1 MTDSLPRSGAAPMAG
16 ALKLTN
22 GTVSSP
28 GVSFNS
34 ASGSGLYKTTDG
46 FGVAING
53 VQVAEFTAGGLTKG
67 SRYIG
72 ELIPWTGTTAP
83 ARCVLPY
90 GQTLSRTTYADLWA
104 FAQLQIAAGN
114 LFYNNGDGSTTFGVG
129 DLRGRAIAAPDGM
142 GGSDAGRLVGG
153 VMSARLVVGGSGGEA
168 VHSLTAA
175 EIPQV
180 GVSVA
185 GNVNVSSDAP
195 SGYSFFFA
203 NGDMIQ
209 IVAGASNLQ
218 IVTFPL
224 STQSTRR
231 ANITASGVNTLTGAT
246 TSSVTPSGHN
256 TLPPTLLCNFALYA
270 GA

>member
-22 GTVSSP
+22 GTVSAP

-72 ELIPWTGTTAP
+72 ELISWTGTAAP

-129 DLRGRAIAAPDGM
+129 DMRGRVIAAPDGM
-142 GGSDAGRLVGG
+142 GAGDAGRLVGG
-153 VMSARLVVGGSGGEA
+153 MMSARLAVGGSGGEA
-168 VHSLTAA
+168 THLLSAG
-175 EIPQV
+175 EIPV
-180 GVSVA
+180 IG
-185 GNVNVSSDAP
+185 
-195 SGYSFFFA
+195 
-203 NGDMIQ
+203 
-209 IVAGASNLQ
+209 
-218 IVTFPL
+218 
-224 STQSTRR
+224 STGS
-231 ANITASGVNTLTGAT
+231 ASGTLSGAT
-246 TSSVTPSGHN
+246 TGNVVVGQITDFLAAGGNPVTKPNGFTTAPVSVSGSMSVTTTSNTGGSSHN
-256 TLPPTLLCNFALYA
+256 NLQPTILCNFALYA